1 MSDPRPIDELS
12 KLEAAQEL
20 AKLAR
25 IIADHDKRYY
35 LEDSPTI
42 SDGEYDALRRRND
55 AIEQRFPT
63 LIHKDS
69 PNKRV
74 GTAPRSGFR
83 KVRHAVPMLS
93 LANAFKQEDVQDF
106 YDRICRFLSLK
117 DGAGLTIVAEPKID
131 GLSANLRY
139 EQGQLV
145 LAATR
150 GDGREGEDITA
161 NIMTL
166 DDVPKD
172 LGADAPAVV
181 EVRGEVYM
189 RGDDFAAMNRRLIED
204 GKPEF
209 ANPRNAA
216 AGSLRQL
223 DPKITAERPLR
234 FFAYS
239 HGALEGLA
247 LDSHMALLDQ
257 LRAWGF
263 SVNELTQACQSVD
276 EMIAVYEAIQ
286 DQRATLGYDID
297 GVVYKV
303 DDYGFQERL
312 GFVARAPRWAIA
324 HKFPAERAVTRLN
337 EITVQVGRTGA
348 ITPVANLEPITVG
361 GVVVS
366 RATLHNEDE
375 IKRKDIRPGDWVVIQ
390 RAGDV
395 IPQVV
400 EVQLDKRSGDP
411 APFDFPRLCP
421 VCDSPVE
428 RPPGEAVAR
437 CSGGLICKAQ
447 RVERLKHFVSRDAL
461 DIDGF
466 GDKNVEAFAE
476 LGWLDSPVDVFQLH
490 HHADE
495 LRSMEGWGATSVD
508 KLMAAIETAR
518 RAPLN
523 RLIFGLGI
531 RQVGQASARLL
542 ARYYT
547 DFDTWSVAMRK
558 LADCDAGV
566 EAELLNIDSFGQAVV
581 VELQRFFANDG
592 NAAVVAELGA
602 LMEVEAVEAPADT
615 GSPFTAKTVV
625 FTGTL
630 ESMSR
635 PEAKAWAE
643 RLGAKVSNSVSKKT
657 NFVVIGGDAG
667 SKATKARDLGV
678 PILSEQEFRDMAE
691 RKLKTSAN
699 ASNETSTNEEPGK
712 AAPDTE
718 TSA

>member
-1 MSDPRPIDELS
+1 MSELRPIDELS
-12 KLEAAQEL
+12 DLEAALEL
-20 AKLAR
+20 ARLAKE
-25 IIADHDKRYY
+25 IAKHDKRYY
-35 LEDSPTI
+35 LDDSPSI
-42 SDGEYDALRRRND
+42 SDGDYDALRRRND
-55 AIEQRFPT
+55 AIEQRFPK
-63 LIHKDS
+63 LVRKDS

-74 GTAPRSGFR
+74 GAAPRSGFG

-93 LANAFKQEDVQDF
+93 LANAFNREDVQDF
-106 YDRICRFLSLK
+106 YDRICRFLSLNE
-117 DGAGLTIVAEPKID
+117 GQGLTIVAEPKID

-139 EQGQLV
+139 ESGKLV

-150 GDGREGEDITA
+150 GDGQEGEDITA

-172 LGADAPAVV
+172 LGPEAPAVV

-189 RGDDFAAMNRRLIED
+189 RGDDFAAMNQRLIEA

-223 DPKITAERPLR
+223 DPKITAARPLR

-239 HGALEGLA
+239 HGALDGLELA
-247 LDSHMALLDQ
+247 SHLALLDK
-257 LRAWGF
+257 LRVWGF
-263 SVNELTQACQSVD
+263 SVNELTQSCRSVD

-286 DQRATLGYDID
+286 DQRARLGYDID

-375 IKRKDIRPGDWVVIQ
+375 IKRKDIRPDDWVVIQ

-400 EVQLDKRSGDP
+400 EVQLDKREGDP
-411 APFDFPRLCP
+411 APFDFPRQCP
-421 VCDSPVE
+421 VCDSPIE

-437 CSGGLICKAQ
+437 CSGGLICRAQ

-476 LGWLDSPVDVFQLH
+476 LGWLDSPVDVFHLPQ
-490 HHADE
+490 HADE
-495 LRSMEGWGATSVD
+495 LRTMDGWGPASVD
-508 KLMAAIETAR
+508 KLMSAIETAR

-547 DFDTWSVAMRK
+547 TFEAWSAAMSK
-558 LADCDAGV
+558 LATGDIGV
-566 EAELLNIDSFGQAVV
+566 ESELLNIDSFGQAVV
-581 VELQRFFANDG
+581 VELQRFFANEG
-592 NAAVVAELGA
+592 NAAVVAELGL
-602 LMEVEAVEAPADT
+602 LMEIEAVEAPAET
-615 GSPFTAKTVV
+615 GSPFAAKTLV

-630 ESMSR
+630 QSMSR

-657 NFVVIGGDAG
+657 NFVVIGADAG

-691 RKLKTSAN
+691 GNTSDDVNDSKADDTAN
-699 ASNETSTNEEPGK
+699 GEAQT
-712 AAPDTE
+712 
-718 TSA
+718 

>member
-1 MSDPRPIDELS
+1 MPNSRPIEELS
-12 KLEAAQEL
+12 ELEATLEL

-25 IIADHDKRYY
+25 TIAEHDKRYY
-35 LEDSPTI
+35 QDDAPSV
-42 SDGEYDALRRRND
+42 SDGEYDALRQRND
-55 AIEQRFPT
+55 ALEQRFPN
-63 LIHKDS
+63 LIRRDS

-74 GTAPRSGFR
+74 GSTARSGFK

-93 LANAFKQEDVQDF
+93 LSNAFNRDDVQDF
-106 YDRICRFLSLK
+106 HDRICRFLSLK
-117 DGAGLTIVAEPKID
+117 SARELTIVAEPKID

-139 EQGQLV
+139 ENGTLV
-145 LAATR
+145 MAATR
-150 GDGREGEDITA
+150 GDGQEGEDITA
-161 NIMTL
+161 NILTL
-166 DDVPKD
+166 DDIPKD
-172 LGADAPAVV
+172 LGAGAPSVV

-189 RGDDFAAMNRRLIED
+189 RGDDFATMNQRLMEA

-223 DPKITAERPLR
+223 DPKVTAERPLR

-247 LDSHMALLDQ
+247 LSSHLALLDR

-263 SVNELTQACQSVD
+263 SVNELTQSCQSVE
-276 EMIAVYEAIQ
+276 EMIAVYEGIQ
-286 DQRATLGYDID
+286 DKRATLGYDID

-324 HKFPAERAVTRLN
+324 HKFPAERATTRLN

-400 EVQLDKRSGDP
+400 EVQFDKRQGDP
-411 APFDFPRLCP
+411 EPFAFPRNCP

-428 RPPGEAVAR
+428 RPQGEAVAR
-437 CSGGLICKAQ
+437 CSGGLICRAQ
-447 RVERLKHFVSRDAL
+447 RIERLKHFVSRDAL

-466 GDKNVEAFAE
+466 GDKNVEAFAA
-476 LGWLDSPVDVFQLH
+476 LGWLDSPVDVFKLEQR
-490 HHADE
+490 ADE
-495 LRSMEGWGATSVD
+495 LRTMDGWGPTSVD
-508 KLMAAIETAR
+508 KLLAAIESAR

-547 DFDTWSVAMRK
+547 SFDAWSVAMHK
-558 LADCDAGV
+558 LADGDAV
-566 EAELLNIDSFGQAVV
+566 IEAELLNIDSFGQAVV
-581 VELQRFFANDG
+581 VELQRFFANEG

-602 LMEVEAVEAPADT
+602 IMDVEPVEAPTET
-615 GSPFTAKTVV
+615 GSAFAGKTLV

-630 ESMSR
+630 QSMSR

-657 NFVVIGGDAG
+657 NFVVIGADAG
-667 SKATKARDLGV
+667 SKANKARDLGV
-678 PILSEQEFRDMAE
+678 PILSEQEFRDMADG
-691 RKLKTSAN
+691 KI
-699 ASNETSTNEEPGK
+699 ETSSDLGT
-712 AAPDTE
+712 APVE
-718 TSA
+718 TASLTSEISS